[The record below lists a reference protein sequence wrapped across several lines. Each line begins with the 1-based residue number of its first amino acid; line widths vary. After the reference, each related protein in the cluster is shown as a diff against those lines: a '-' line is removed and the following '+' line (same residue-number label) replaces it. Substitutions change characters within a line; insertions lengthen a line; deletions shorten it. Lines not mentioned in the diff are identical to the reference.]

1 MTGPNDEESPPGA
14 PVWLMTFADVTA
26 LMLTFFVMM
35 FAMSNVETER
45 WDAIIS
51 LLSTSERPSVKDDPV
66 PTATRNIATV
76 KLESALPLD
85 YLDRIL
91 AEKLSRDAVLADA
104 RVHRLD
110 GRVVVSLPGGTLFAE
125 GSADIVPQAREA
137 LFRLSGVIATIGNR
151 VVIEGHTDPN
161 PQSDKAYESKW
172 SLTLARAVAV
182 ANALREAG
190 YAKPVTVLG
199 LADGRFGDLDTRLPE
214 DRRLQLARRVDI
226 VIHPD
231 GAIE

>member
-1 MTGPNDEESPPGA
+1 MTAPNDRDDQPGA
-14 PVWLMTFADVTA
+14 PPWLLTFADVTA

-35 FAMSNVETER
+35 FAMSNVESER

-51 LLSTSERPSVKDDPV
+51 LISTAERPTTEQEPV

-91 AEKLSRDAVLADA
+91 VEKLSRDAVLANA

-125 GSADIVPQAREA
+125 GSADVMPEAREA

-151 VVIEGHTDPN
+151 VVVEGHTDPD
-161 PQSDKAYESKW
+161 PQSDRQYESKW
-172 SLTLARAVAV
+172 GLTLARALGV

-199 LADGRFGDLDTRLPE
+199 LAEGRFGDLDARLPE
-214 DRRLQLARRVDI
+214 DRRMQLARRVDI

-231 GAIE
+231 SGGE